1 LTVRPSA
8 VCVRSFSTDKN
19 SEIPDEFFDDVVEA
33 EKEFC
38 DISMSLMH
46 KRGLEGINS
55 IRENY
60 SWNDLSKFTNRNL
73 RDPSAPPDAR
83 EKDDPGFKAFLE
95 SVKTYKSSIQSEGG
109 VDRNEKIK
117 QFKDQLAAQMQ
128 QMQQNED
135 AFSSDDLENA
145 HVYEESDSEYELD
158 NRNIQQLVKESKRK
172 PFVPGVS
179 AAERMDESAQS
190 ALLSTLG
197 SDLPERFDHLEEKM
211 FYRPHDLN
219 PANPEYGFDE
229 EPDTLTEDFV
239 RDTDPSKYDD
249 DQQGL
254 RHCPGKL
261 QRRGKRLDAP
271 LGCHLID
278 LDTVSPI
285 DILGLK
291 RFLSIDAEILSR
303 THTGLCA
310 KCQRK
315 VARTIKQSRSMGLLP
330 HIGMLS
336 LADASPLKQSK
347 PYHDVVA
354 GGGKKNKPIMSHM
367 VPIN

>member
-1 LTVRPSA
+1 
-8 VCVRSFSTDKN
+8 
-19 SEIPDEFFDDVVEA
+19 
-33 EKEFC
+33 
-38 DISMSLMH
+38 M
-46 KRGLEGINS
+46 
-55 IRENY
+55 
-60 SWNDLSKFTNRNL
+60 
-73 RDPSAPPDAR
+73 
-83 EKDDPGFKAFLE
+83 E
-95 SVKTYKSSIQSEGG
+95 SVKVYKSSIQAEGG
-109 VDRNEKIK
+109 SERSDKIK
-117 QFKDQLAAQMQ
+117 QFKAQLAEQMKKIQ
-128 QMQQNED
+128 QAEN
-135 AFSSDDLENA
+135 AFSSDDLDDA

-158 NRNIQQLVKESKRK
+158 NRKIQQLVKESKRK

-179 AAERMDESAQS
+179 DAERLDESAQS
-190 ALLSTLG
+190 ALLGTLG
-197 SDLPERFDHLEEKM
+197 NDLPERFGHLEEKM

-219 PANPEYGFDE
+219 PGNPEYGFDE
-229 EPDTLTEDFV
+229 EPDTLTEEFV
-239 RDTDPSKYDD
+239 PDTDASKFDD

-254 RHCPGKL
+254 RHCAGKL

-315 VARTIKQSRSMGLLP
+315 VARTVKQSRSMGLLP

-336 LADASPLKQSK
+336 LADAAPMKQNK
-347 PYHDVVA
+347 PYHDVVT

>member
-1 LTVRPSA
+1 M
-8 VCVRSFSTDKN
+8 KK
-19 SEIPDEFFDDVVEA
+19 IQQA
-33 EKEFC
+33 E
-38 DISMSLMH
+38 
-46 KRGLEGINS
+46 N
-55 IRENY
+55 
-60 SWNDLSKFTNRNL
+60 
-73 RDPSAPPDAR
+73 
-83 EKDDPGFKAFLE
+83 
-95 SVKTYKSSIQSEGG
+95 
-109 VDRNEKIK
+109 
-117 QFKDQLAAQMQ
+117 
-128 QMQQNED
+128 
-135 AFSSDDLENA
+135 AFSSDDLDDA

-158 NRNIQQLVKESKRK
+158 NRKIQQLVKESKRK

-179 AAERMDESAQS
+179 DAERLDESAQS
-190 ALLSTLG
+190 ALLGTLG
-197 SDLPERFDHLEEKM
+197 NDLPERFGHLEEKM

-219 PANPEYGFDE
+219 PGNPEYGFDE
-229 EPDTLTEDFV
+229 EPDTLTEEFV
-239 RDTDPSKYDD
+239 PDTDASKFDD

-254 RHCPGKL
+254 RHCAGKL

-315 VARTIKQSRSMGLLP
+315 VARTVKQSRSMGLLP

-336 LADASPLKQSK
+336 LADAAPMKQNK
-347 PYHDVVA
+347 PYHDVVT